1 MCGIVQVDASLLHAI
16 SAQSLIDSL
25 GLAGIG
31 LILFAE
37 TGLLLG
43 FFLPGDSLLF
53 VAGYAT
59 VAGNSLHL
67 HLSLPGLLVLAP
79 IAAIAGAQV
88 GFEIGRRAG
97 PALFRRPDSRFFKQD
112 YVERTRAVFE
122 QFGLPR
128 AVVVARFVPIVRT
141 FLNPMAGIVGM
152 PAKRF
157 AVWNAIG
164 GLGWTIGLVLLG
176 HGLGHVG
183 VVRKHVEL
191 LVIAVVILSLLPLA
205 YEATRHRRRNRSS

>member
-1 MCGIVQVDASLLHAI
+1 VQVEASLLHAV
-16 SAQSLIDSL
+16 SAQSLINSL

-53 VAGYAT
+53 IAGYAT
-59 VAGNSLHL
+59 VADNSLHL
-67 HLSLPGLLVLAP
+67 HLSLPGLLILTP
-79 IAAIAGAQV
+79 IAAVVGAQV
-88 GFEIGRRAG
+88 GFEIGRRGG
-97 PALFRRPDSRFFKQD
+97 PALFRRPDSRFFKHE
-112 YVERTRAVFE
+112 YVDNTRAVFE

-152 PAKRF
+152 PTARF
-157 AVWNAIG
+157 AVWNAVG
-164 GLGWTIGLVLLG
+164 GIGWTVGLVLLG
-176 HGLGHVG
+176 HGLGNVG
-183 VVRKHVEL
+183 AVRKHIEV
-191 LVIAVVILSLLPLA
+191 LVVAVVLISLLPIA
-205 YEATRHRRRNRSS
+205 YEANRHRRRNRSG

>member
-1 MCGIVQVDASLLHAI
+1 MQVDASVLHAV
-16 SAQSLIDSL
+16 SAQSLINSL

-59 VAGNSLHL
+59 VANNSLHL
-67 HLSLPGLLVLAP
+67 HLSLPGLLVLTP
-79 IAAIAGAQV
+79 IAAVVGAQV

-97 PALFRRPDSRFFKQD
+97 PALFSRPDSRFFKKD
-112 YVERTRAVFE
+112 YVEKTRAVFE

-157 AVWNAIG
+157 AIWNAVG
-164 GLGWTIGLVLLG
+164 GIGWTIGLVLLG

-191 LVIAVVILSLLPLA
+191 LVLAVVLISLLPIV
-205 YEATRHRRRNRSS
+205 YEGTRHRRRKRSG

>member
-97 PALFRRPDSRFFKQD
+97 PALFRRPDSRFFKQE